1 MQIAQRKRK
10 ENIAEYILYMWQIE
24 DLIRACKADMN
35 QIRTQL
41 VSRYGGD
48 EDQKKEIEA
57 WYENLAVMMAKE
69 NKLEKGH
76 LQVFANL
83 VNELFDFHLAL
94 LKSGK
99 APSYG
104 VQYQSVDP
112 IIQDVISK
120 SGEQKPNPIEACL
133 NGIYGVLLLRMQKK
147 EVSASTLQGVQE
159 MSKLLAM
166 LSESYKA
173 YEANELEL

>member
-1 MQIAQRKRK
+1 MQIAKRKRK

-24 DLIRACKADMN
+24 DLIRACKADMD
-35 QIRTQL
+35 QIRVQL

-48 EDQKKEIEA
+48 DDQRKEIET
-57 WYENLAVMMAKE
+57 WYENLAMMMVKE
-69 NKLEKGH
+69 NRTEKGH
-76 LQVFANL
+76 LQVFSNL
-83 VNELFDFHLAL
+83 VNDLYDFHLGL

-99 APSYG
+99 APAYG

-120 SGEQKPNPIEACL
+120 SGEQKPNPIEACF
-133 NGIYGVLLLRMQKK
+133 NAIYGVLILRMQKK

-173 YEANELEL
+173 FENNDLEL